1 VVGIYGVMAYTVSQ
15 RTHEIGIRMALGAR
29 TGEVLRLVVAQGM
42 TLSLAGVGVGL
53 AAAWGLT
60 RLMETMLYGVSATD
74 GLTFAGVSVLFA
86 VIALL
91 ACYLPARRAARVDPM
106 IALRYE

>member
-1 VVGIYGVMAYTVSQ
+1 MERRFAPEPTHGARSSSAAVAVILGVVGIYGVMAYTVSQ

-60 RLMETMLYGVSATD
+60 RLMETML
-74 GLTFAGVSVLFA
+74 
-86 VIALL
+86 
-91 ACYLPARRAARVDPM
+91 
-106 IALRYE
+106 